1 MELARALHRGAGATL
16 ALASLVLLREAATP
30 AGSAT
35 GWELTSLAEV
45 RWNPI
50 QEGFSGH
57 DKLLHL
63 GAGLLFAAI
72 AVAWLSTRENAPR
85 WAEGTMALAAGMGVL
100 VEALQGLVPG
110 RTPSTADA
118 MAFLVGALV
127 VVSLVY
133 QAREWLD
140 RGEAGEA
147 SEAGGAQ
154 PQSTTVP

>member
-16 ALASLVLLREAATP
+16 ALASVVLLREAATS

-45 RWNPI
+45 RWNPV

-72 AVAWLSTRENAPR
+72 TVAWLSTRDHAPR
-85 WAEGTMALAAGMGVL
+85 WGEGTMAIAAGMGVL
-100 VEALQGLVPG
+100 VEAVQGVVPG

-118 MAFLVGALV
+118 LAFLAGALLV
-127 VVSLVY
+127 VCLVH
-133 QAREWLD
+133 QARGWLA

-147 SEAGGAQ
+147 GESQ